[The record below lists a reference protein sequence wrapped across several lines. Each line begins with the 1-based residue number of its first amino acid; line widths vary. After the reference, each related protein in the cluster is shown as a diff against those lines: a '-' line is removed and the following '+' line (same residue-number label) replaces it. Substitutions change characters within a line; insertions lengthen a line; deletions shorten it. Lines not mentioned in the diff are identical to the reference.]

1 MRGEPIRFTSSIA
14 GMVGGGVLAAA
25 IVLYVLNFLS
35 YSVLKNRILKRQRWG
50 LNICCGKTDGGGVNA
65 DIAAHGKLPN
75 LVIVDVYH
83 LPFRDGHF
91 DTVLCSH
98 TVEHV
103 ANPSRFFDELTRV
116 GHEVTLVIPPLWD
129 LSAVLNVF
137 EHRWIFLSFKKAHR
151 TLPRHIKL
159 PLSSFVQDRLGQRI
173 HT

>member
-1 MRGEPIRFTSSIA
+1 MKGELIRFTISI
-14 GMVGGGVLAAA
+14 GVMVGGGVVAAV

-35 YSVLKNRILKRQRWG
+35 YSVLKNRILERQRWG
-50 LNICCGKTDGGGVNA
+50 LNICCGRTDGGGVNA
-65 DIAAHGKLPN
+65 DIAAHDRLPN

-116 GHEVTLVIPPLWD
+116 GREVTIVIPPPWD

-159 PLSSFVQDRLGQRI
+159 PCSSFVQDRLGQRI
-173 HT
+173 HA